1 MQEQK
6 QGQIQTYRTRFDK
19 AQVIAHSRQIMTIAK
34 DPKHWLI
41 ESETFDGKF
50 YKVGL
55 DGCECPDNQIRGET
69 CKHILAL
76 SIWFDGGNV

>member
-1 MQEQK
+1 MNNKKQEQV
-6 QGQIQTYRTRFDK
+6 QACRNRFDK
-19 AQVIAHSRQIMTIAK
+19 AQVVAHSRQIVTIRK
-34 DPKHWLI
+34 DPEHWLV

-55 DGCECPDNQIRGET
+55 DGCECPDNQLRGET

-76 SIWFDGGNV
+76 SIWLDGIV